1 MMRITVKRA
10 IETLDHDVIA
20 EAGSA
25 YEGIEA
31 YKQHKPDVVTLD
43 ITMPKVHNIE
53 SGIEAVQQIIAFDPN
68 AKIIMLTSHGEQ
80 LKVMQAIKAGARA
93 YLLKPLDREKLKDT
107 IRKVLG

>member
-10 IETLDHDVIA
+10 LEALDHDVIA

-31 YKQHKPDVVTLD
+31 YKQSKPDVVTLD

-53 SGIEAVQQIIAFDPN
+53 SGIEAVKEIIDFDPD

-93 YLLKPLDREKLKDT
+93 YLLKPLDRDKLKDT
-107 IRKVLG
+107 VQKVLG